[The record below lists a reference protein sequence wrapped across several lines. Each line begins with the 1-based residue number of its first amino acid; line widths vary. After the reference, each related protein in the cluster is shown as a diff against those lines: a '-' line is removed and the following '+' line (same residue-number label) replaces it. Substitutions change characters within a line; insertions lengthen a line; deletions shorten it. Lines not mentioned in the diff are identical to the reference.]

1 MTSLDR
7 SHPKL
12 KSKAFEKKISKVLG
26 SNPAEDSISFSEYY
40 VVTIIPKYF
49 CVHVRS
55 GLSFISNHNIKNE
68 NNSLLVKMSTGEVY
82 GHPLNCHAGP

>member
-7 SHPKL
+7 SYPKL
-12 KSKAFEKKISKVLG
+12 KSKAFEKIIYKALG
-26 SNPAEDSISFSEYY
+26 SNPFKDSISFAEQYIA
-40 VVTIIPKYF
+40 TGIPKYF
-49 CVHVRS
+49 SVHARS
-55 GLSFISNHNIKNE
+55 GLSFISNHNIKKE

>member
-7 SHPKL
+7 SYPKL
-12 KSKAFEKKISKVLG
+12 KSKAFEKIIWKALG
-26 SNPAEDSISFSEYY
+26 SNPFKDSISFAA
-40 VVTIIPKYF
+40 TGIPKYF
-49 CVHVRS
+49 SVHARS
-55 GLSFISNHNIKNE
+55 GLSFISNHNIKTE